1 MLAEDPSVF
10 GLIYILKISC
20 NFSYFIGQ
28 VSKNTSLNCGNTIQM
43 SCMKS
48 VLDNFSLVSFVKE
61 CLRSDMSEQIDKV
74 GAMGRLE
81 GLSTILGGME
91 SVSTT
96 QLFSP
101 LI

>member
-1 MLAEDPSVF
+1 MMAS
-10 GLIYILKISC
+10 
-20 NFSYFIGQ
+20 
-28 VSKNTSLNCGNTIQM
+28 
-43 SCMKS
+43 
-48 VLDNFSLVSFVKE
+48 
-61 CLRSDMSEQIDKV
+61 RSDMSEQIDKV
-74 GAMGRLE
+74 EAMGRLE